1 MLSAREIDYAVE
13 RFRLRYEYERK
24 MLKLEKKFKKL
35 FKSAPTTTNNK

>member
-24 MLKLEKKFKKL
+24 MLKLENKFKKQS
-35 FKSAPTTTNNK
+35 KDATTTTNNK